1 MKQGHEIAEAVMRA
15 LQLDEAAIE
24 RRKAFLEFTDEDI
37 ARLKRLHVALRDL
50 GPEFTR
56 AFYDHLLRFEEIRR
70 LIPDTAA
77 LERLKQAQAHYF
89 DSLTAG
95 DYGLEYTHHRLRV
108 GVAHQRAGLA
118 PAWYLGAYGKY
129 LSGLLPELWQ
139 RLGKNPE
146 TFIASVRSL
155 VKIVLLD
162 MGLAIDT
169 YIEADRRAILALK
182 EYAEKV
188 FASLPDGLLVLSQ
201 ELTILSANRSFL
213 QQFGLEPEAVRNR
226 RLTEVVAAE
235 GLEARVREVL
245 ESGIAQHDVPFSMG
259 AAGTRARKPV
269 RVTLTGIR
277 FAEEEARLLM
287 IVEDATEKA
296 RMQQALRESEKTF
309 ISAFEY
315 AAIGMALV
323 SPEGRWLK
331 VNRSLCEVVGYS
343 EAELL
348 TRTFQDI
355 THPDDLETDLQ
366 YVRQMLAGEI
376 QTYQMEKRYL
386 HKQGHVIWVLLSV
399 SLVRNEV
406 GEPLY
411 FISQMQ
417 NITQRKK
424 TEAELTRLAAILE
437 QTPDFVATAA
447 PDGRV
452 LYFNRAARRLLGV
465 GEQEDVSKI
474 RIQDTHPEWASKIVL
489 EEGIPTASVEG
500 TWEGETA
507 FLSRDGREI
516 LVSQVILAHKG
527 MEGKIEYLSTIAR
540 DISEQK
546 AQAAKI
552 EQLAFYDPL
561 TGLPN
566 RALFLDRLQQALA
579 SGKRHRQRLALL
591 FLDLDRFKE
600 INDTQGHA
608 IGDRVLVEAARRF
621 QATVRGG
628 ETLARLGGD
637 EFVVIA
643 IGADQSAAA
652 LIAERLQKALSEPLA
667 INGRRFTLKV
677 SIGIAV
683 FPEDGRT
690 PEELRK
696 NADIAMYRAKTSGGG
711 YYFYR
716 PQMSAELA
724 RKLEIARRLEAA
736 LAEGELQ
743 LHYQPQVH
751 LASGRLAGAEALARW
766 HDPEWGA
773 VSPAEFIPIAEERGI
788 IGTLGEWVLTE
799 ACRQVRRWQERQ
811 CPLSG
816 KIAVNVSARQ
826 FEDDS
831 FIDRCL
837 RIARETGTAPS
848 AIELELTE
856 SGVMRDPERAVE
868 VTRALASAGFALAI
882 DDFGT
887 GYSSLAYLKRF
898 PVHKLKIDISFVRDM
913 LNDRSNYSIVS
924 TIVAMGKSLQLKILA
939 EGVEQAAQ
947 VYALQALGC
956 DEAQGYYFDQ
966 PQPAGVFAR
975 RWLQAP
981 SLDPR
986 RGGDRQ
992 EMASC

>member
-1 MKQGHEIAEAVMRA
+1 MKQEHKSAEAIMRA
-15 LQLDEAAIE
+15 LQLDEAAME

-37 ARLKRLHVALRDL
+37 ARLKRLHVALKDL
-50 GPEFTR
+50 GPEFAQ
-56 AFYDHLLRFEEIRR
+56 AFYDHLLRFEETRR
-70 LIPDTAA
+70 LIPDTAT
-77 LERLKQAQAHYF
+77 LKRLKQAQAHYF

-95 DYGLEYTHHRLRV
+95 DYGLEYAHHRLRM
-108 GVAHQRAGLA
+108 GLAHQRAGLA

-129 LSGLLPELWQ
+129 LSELLPELWQ
-139 RLGKNPE
+139 RLGKDPE
-146 TFIASVRSL
+146 TFVASVRSL

-182 EYAEKV
+182 EYAERV

-213 QQFGLEPEAVRNR
+213 QQFGLEPKAVRNR
-226 RLTEVVAAE
+226 KLTEVVAAE
-235 GLEARVREVL
+235 ELEARAREVL
-245 ESGIAQHDVPFSMG
+245 EREIALYDVPFSMS
-259 AAGTRARKPV
+259 AAGTRACKPV

-277 FAEEEARLLM
+277 FAEEEVRLLM

-296 RMQQALRESEKTF
+296 RIQQALRESEKAF

-355 THPDDLETDLQ
+355 THPDDLETDLH
-366 YVRQMLAGEI
+366 YVRQMLSGEI

-406 GEPLY
+406 GKPLY
-411 FISQMQ
+411 FISQIQ

-437 QTPDFVATAA
+437 QTPDFVATAT

-465 GEQEDVSKI
+465 SEREDVAKI
-474 RIQDTHPEWASKIVL
+474 RIQDTHPEWACKIVL

-527 MEGKIEYLSTIAR
+527 MEGKIEYFSTIAR

-546 AQAAKI
+546 AQAVKI
-552 EQLAFYDPL
+552 EQLAFYDSL

-566 RALFLDRLQQALA
+566 RALFLDRLQQALE
-579 SGKRHRQRLALL
+579 SGKRHGQRLALL

-621 QATVRGG
+621 QATVRRE

-643 IGADQSAAA
+643 MGADQSAAA
-652 LIAERLQKALSEPLA
+652 LIAERLQKTLSEPLA
-667 INGRRFTLKV
+667 INGRGFALKV

-690 PEELRK
+690 PEELLK
-696 NADIAMYRAKTSGGG
+696 HADIAMYRAKISGGG
-711 YYFYR
+711 YYFFR
-716 PQMSAELA
+716 PQMGAELS

-736 LAEGELQ
+736 LAKGGLQ

-751 LASGRLAGAEALARW
+751 LASGRLVGAEALARW
-766 HDPEWGA
+766 HDPEWGT
-773 VSPAEFIPIAEERGI
+773 VSPSEFIPIAEERGI
-788 IGTLGEWVLTE
+788 IGALGEWVLTE
-799 ACRQVRRWQERQ
+799 ACRRVRRWQERQ

-816 KIAVNVSARQ
+816 KIAVNVAASQ

-837 RIARETGTAPS
+837 RIARETGTAPF

-856 SGVMRDPERAVE
+856 SSVMRDPERAVE
-868 VTRALASAGFALAI
+868 VTRALTSAGFSLAI

-913 LNDRSNYSIVS
+913 LSDHSNHSIVS
-924 TIVAMGKSLQLKILA
+924 TIVAMGKSLKLKTLA
-939 EGVEQAAQ
+939 EGVEQVAQ
-947 VYALQALGC
+947 VHALQAMGC
-956 DEAQGYYFDQ
+956 DEAQGYYFDPPLQ
-966 PQPAGVFAR
+966 AGVFAH
-975 RWLQAP
+975 RWLRTP
-981 SLDPR
+981 SLDSR
-986 RGGDRQ
+986 REGDRQ
-992 EMASC
+992 GMASC